1 MNVMN
6 ESQTVFCP
14 AKINLFLEVLD
25 RRPDGYHNIDTV
37 MQSVNLCDV
46 VRITLRGGTGRITLE
61 CTKPTL
67 PTDRKNIAYL
77 AGERYLAGIGRD
89 DLDLSIRIE
98 KKIPLAAGL
107 AGGSADA
114 AGVLIGLNRIL
125 CAMSEEEL
133 MTIARTIGADVPFCI
148 KCGCARAEG
157 IGEILTPVT
166 PLSPEYALVVA
177 KGGEGVSTREA
188 YEALDSQCGSLS
200 SKLMADALNRG
211 DVGEVCDRLY
221 NAFEK
226 VVPGQRPM
234 VGFAKNAMLHGGAM
248 GALMSGSG
256 PSVFGIFSDLDR
268 AEAVCEY
275 LKSKG
280 YAAFVCAPVR

>member
-1 MNVMN
+1 MND
-6 ESQTVFCP
+6 SQTVFCP

-25 RRPDGYHNIDTV
+25 RRADGYHNIDTV
-37 MQSVNLCDV
+37 MQSVNLCDT
-46 VRITLRGGTGRITLE
+46 VRIRLTDGTGRIGLE
-61 CTKPTL
+61 CTEPTL
-67 PTDRKNIAYL
+67 PTDRRNIAYL
-77 AGERYLAGIGRD
+77 AGERYLAAAGRQ
-89 DLDLSIRIE
+89 DLDLHIAIE

-114 AGVLIGLNRIL
+114 AGVLIGLDRIL
-125 CAMSEEEL
+125 HAVSPDEL
-133 MTIARTIGADVPFCI
+133 GVLAKSIGADVPFCMR
-148 KCGCARAEG
+148 CGCARAGG

-166 PLSPEYALVVA
+166 PLSPEYTIVVA
-177 KGGEGVSTREA
+177 KGGEGVSTKEA
-188 YEALDSQCGSLS
+188 YEALDADCGRLS
-200 SKLMADALNRG
+200 AAPMADALNRE

-226 VVPGQRPM
+226 VVPKVRPM

-256 PSVFGIFSDLDR
+256 PSVFGIFYDLDR

-275 LKSKG
+275 LKSQG